1 MFKNNFFSS
10 TTGIAVTGALIG
22 ICVVVL
28 QYLGNP
34 PNMGFC
40 AYCFERDMAGAIGL
54 HRASI
59 VQYLRPEIM
68 GLVFGAFAASL
79 IFKDFKSKGGSSPA
93 IRFAL
98 GFMAAI
104 CALVFLGC
112 PWRAVI
118 RMAGG
123 DLNALVGFLGL
134 AAGVYIGGFFFKKGF
149 DLGRNTNQRT
159 FSAYLMPLFMLGLL
173 LLYFAFPQ
181 QEGEP
186 NTSIIFYSITGPG
199 SMHAP
204 ALISLAIAFAIGF
217 AAQRSRF
224 CTIGGL
230 RDVFLFKYFHL
241 FIGLACFFLT
251 LLIGNLLVGAFN
263 LGFENQPV
271 AHNDGVWNF
280 LSMLVVGLALVL
292 AGGCPARQLVA
303 SAEGNNDAT
312 IFVLGGFA
320 GTAMAHNFQV
330 AASGAGI
337 GNYSI
342 PAVMISL
349 ALCLVIGFSYMRKG

>member
-10 TTGIAVTGALIG
+10 TAGIAITGALIG
-22 ICVVVL
+22 MCVVVL

-40 AYCFERDMAGAIGL
+40 AYCFERDIAGAVGL

-68 GLVFGAFAASL
+68 GLVFGAFLASVL
-79 IFKDFKSKGGSSPA
+79 FKDFKSKGGSSPA

-118 RMAGG
+118 RLAGG
-123 DLNALVGFLGL
+123 DLNALVGFAGL
-134 AAGVYIGGFFFKKGF
+134 TVGVYIGGLFFKKGF
-149 DLGRNTNQRT
+149 DLGRNTDQRA
-159 FSAYLMPLFMLGLL
+159 FSAYLMPLLMLGLL

-181 QEGEP
+181 EEGKAA
-186 NTSIIFYSITGPG
+186 NNIIFYSISGPG

-204 ALISLAIAFAIGF
+204 MFISLAIAIFIGF
-217 AAQRSRF
+217 VAQRSRF
-224 CTIGGL
+224 CTVGGL
-230 RDVFLFKYFHL
+230 RDIFLFKYFHL
-241 FIGLACFFLT
+241 FIGLAFFFLA
-251 LLIGNLLVGAFN
+251 IFVGNLIVGAFH

-271 AHNDGVWNF
+271 AHSDGVWNF

-312 IFVLGGFA
+312 VFVFGAFL

-330 AASGAGI
+330 AASGTGI

-342 PAVMISL
+342 PAVLISL
-349 ALCLVIGFSYMRKG
+349 ALCLIIAFTYLRKG

>member
-1 MFKNNFFSS
+1 MFKNNFFSG
-10 TTGIAVTGALIG
+10 TVGIAITGAVIG
-22 ICVVVL
+22 ICVIVL

-68 GLVFGAFAASL
+68 GLVFGAFVASF

-98 GFMAAI
+98 GFMAAL

-118 RMAGG
+118 RLAGG
-123 DLNALVGFLGL
+123 DLNALVGFAGL
-134 AAGVYIGGFFFKKGF
+134 AVGVYIGGLFFKKGF

-173 LLYFAFPQ
+173 ALYFAFPQ
-181 QEGEP
+181 KEGEP
-186 NTSIIFYSITGPG
+186 ANSIIFYSISGPG

-204 ALISLAIAFAIGF
+204 ALISLGIAFVIGF
-217 AAQRSRF
+217 IAQRSRF
-224 CTIGGL
+224 CTVGGL
-230 RDVFLFKYFHL
+230 RDIFLFKYFHL
-241 FIGLACFFLT
+241 FIGLVAFFIAMVL
-251 LLIGNLLVGAFN
+251 GNMFVGAFH

-271 AHNDGVWNF
+271 AHTDGIWNF
-280 LSMLVVGLALVL
+280 LSMLVVGFALVL
-292 AGGCPARQLVA
+292 SGGCPARQLVA

-312 IFVLGGFA
+312 VFVFGAFV

-342 PAVMISL
+342 PAVLISL
-349 ALCLVIGFSYMRKG
+349 ALCFAIGFTYIRKG